1 MQNRA
6 PFNLKY
12 TLVAYNL
19 LMMYL
24 NFHIFK
30 EVSLIYRRSSKKH
43 LGFSLAW
50 TKLLRQRNFENLI
63 CCLKGWLP
71 TLYISKHWIGV
82 FLPVMYAIPFSP
94 NLNSNNFSFFRS
106 NKNKREKKQPEDA
119 LNSEIFI
126 ASINVF

>member
-63 CCLKGWLP
+63 CCLKGWYLTDP
-71 TLYISKHWIGV
+71 VHIKTLDWCIFARDVRNFFFSKPK
-82 FLPVMYAIPFSP
+82 FEQFQ
-94 NLNSNNFSFFRS
+94 FF
-106 NKNKREKKQPEDA
+106 Q
-119 LNSEIFI
+119 IQ
-126 ASINVF
+126 